1 MREGR
6 VKGFFVLPR
15 ASAGQVWAS
24 SAPAAP
30 KAQVSLNLPCN
41 MAHHLDIE
49 RLHRGQ
55 VTAAVQ
61 VAACVSPR
69 PVPWLRG
76 CGQSLP
82 RIIRKQEAQLG
93 LGILSLAKGHK
104 GFAALIHR
112 PDKASHF
119 KKPSLLQMY

>member
-1 MREGR
+1 MACKILVSMGEGR
-6 VKGFFVLPR
+6 ESQGLLCLAKGECGTGLGILRSGSTKSPGVPQ
-15 ASAGQVWAS
+15 S
-24 SAPAAP
+24 P
-30 KAQVSLNLPCN
+30 
-41 MAHHLDIE
+41 
-49 RLHRGQ
+49 

-69 PVPWLRG
+69 PVPWLLG
-76 CGQSLP
+76 CGQSLL